1 MFLAI
6 LYSLDGRH
14 VSNRQINASYMCVC
28 VFVYLP
34 VKVGTRMSLKRRH
47 FMRWKIAHPW
57 WGLNPRSLDYIPSSI
72 NSCHVSDH

>member
-28 VFVYLP
+28 LYICLW
-34 VKVGTRMSLKRRH
+34 RL
-47 FMRWKIAHPW
+47 AHECPW
-57 WGLNPRSLDYIPSSI
+57 NVDILWGGK
-72 NSCHVSDH
+72 